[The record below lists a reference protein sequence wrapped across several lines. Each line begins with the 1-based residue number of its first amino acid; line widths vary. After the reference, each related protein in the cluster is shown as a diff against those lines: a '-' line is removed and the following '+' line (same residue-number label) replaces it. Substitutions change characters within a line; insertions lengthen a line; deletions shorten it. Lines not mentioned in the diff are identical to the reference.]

1 MASIIP
7 PPPEKKSLYPISH
20 SFYFYFFPKPKKS
33 LLDQKI
39 NLGHQVANF
48 HPQKITFGPHTDK
61 ILISYYSNNKVYIK
75 KKHKLVRHVL
85 NMAWAS
91 LESLGQGN
99 KGGEDKERREK
110 N

>member
-7 PPPEKKSLYPISH
+7 PPPQKKPLSNFALV
-20 SFYFYFFPKPKKS
+20 FFFFFPKPKKS

-61 ILISYYSNNKVYIK
+61 ILISYYSNNKVKKKK
-75 KKHKLVRHVL
+75 KKHT
-85 NMAWAS
+85 S
-91 LESLGQGN
+91 
-99 KGGEDKERREK
+99 
-110 N
+110 